1 MADSAPTI
9 TPGVYSEV
17 GRLRTVMVCP
27 PGLAHRRLTPANC
40 DELLFDDVYWVD
52 VAQRDHAEFRA
63 LLEGRGVEVLA
74 LPELLAETLQDPAA
88 RAWVL
93 DRKVTWDH
101 VGVGMVSELR
111 EWLDELPAAE
121 LADYLVGGIVVR
133 ELPFEPYGMFGR
145 YLGPDGFVLP
155 PLPNTIFTRDTS
167 CWIHGGVTLN
177 PMRWPARR
185 QETTLTTAVYRFH
198 PRFRDADFEIWWG
211 DPDVD
216 HGAATLEGGDVM
228 PVGHGNVLIG
238 MGERSTPQA
247 VGQVASNLFR
257 RGAAERVVA
266 CQMPKS
272 RAAMHLDTVFT
283 LCDRNVATSFVE
295 VAEQIQC
302 ISLRPGTGKHH
313 LDVRY
318 EERTLFDV
326 AAECLGIDSLRVVPT
341 GGDSFERER
350 EQWDDGNNVVALEPG
365 VVVGYDRNTFTNRAL
380 REAGIEVLEIPGSE
394 LGRGRGGG
402 HCMTCP
408 IARDPV

>member
-1 MADSAPTI
+1 MSELAA
-9 TPGVYSEV
+9 PGVHSEI
-17 GRLRTVMVCP
+17 GRLRTVMICP

-40 DELLFDDVYWVD
+40 DDLLFDDVYWVD
-52 VAQRDHAEFRA
+52 VARRDHDQFRA
-63 LLEGRGVEVLA
+63 VLEDNGVEVLDLQA
-74 LPELLAETLQDPAA
+74 MLAETLADPEA

-93 DRKVTWDH
+93 DRKVSWNH
-101 VGVGMVSELR
+101 VGVGMVSDLR
-111 EWLDELPAAE
+111 EWLDELPAE
-121 LADYLVGGIVVR
+121 QLADFLVGGVVVR
-133 ELPFEPYGMFGR
+133 DLPFEPYGMFGR

-167 CWIHGGVTLN
+167 CWIYGGVTLN

-198 PRFRDADFEIWWG
+198 PRFRDADFAVWWG
-211 DPDVD
+211 DPDTD

-228 PVGHGNVLIG
+228 PVGNGNVLIG

-247 VGQVASNLFR
+247 VGQVASSLFR
-257 RGAAERVVA
+257 NGGAERVVA

-283 LCDRNVATSFVE
+283 LCNHDVATSFVE

-302 ISLRPGTGKHH
+302 ISLRPGKGEHH

-318 EERTLFDV
+318 EERPLFEV
-326 AAECLGIDSLRVVPT
+326 AAECIGVDRLTVVPT

-350 EQWDDGNNVVALEPG
+350 EQWDDGNNVVAIEPG
-365 VVVGYDRNTFTNRAL
+365 RVIAYDRNTFTNEAL
-380 REAGIEVLEIPGSE
+380 RQAGIEVLEIPGSE

-408 IARDPV
+408 IARDPA

>member
-1 MADSAPTI
+1 MNSNPAAL
-9 TPGVYSEV
+9 GVHSET
-17 GRLRTVMVCP
+17 GRLRTVLICP

-52 VAQRDHAEFRA
+52 VARRDHDEFRA
-63 LLEGRGVEVLA
+63 VLEGHDVEVLD
-74 LPELLAETLQDPAA
+74 LQMMLGEVLEDAAA
-88 RAWVL
+88 RKWVL
-93 DRKVTWDH
+93 DRKITWNH
-101 VGVGMVSELR
+101 VGVGMVSDLR
-111 EWLDELPAAE
+111 EWLDELPGAK
-121 LADYLVGGIVVR
+121 LADYLIGGIVVR

-155 PLPNTIFTRDTS
+155 PLPNTLFTRDTS

-177 PMRWPARR
+177 PMRWAARR
-185 QETTLTTAVYRFH
+185 QETILTTAVYRFH
-198 PRFRDADFEIWWG
+198 PRFHEADFEVWWG
-211 DPDVD
+211 DPDAD

-228 PVGHGNVLIG
+228 PIGNDTVLIG
-238 MGERSTPQA
+238 MGERSSPQA
-247 VGQVASNLFR
+247 VGQVASSLFR
-257 RGAAERVVA
+257 HHAAERVVA

-283 LCDRNVATSFVE
+283 LCDRDVATSFVE
-295 VAEQIQC
+295 VAERIQC

-313 LDVRY
+313 LDMRH
-318 EERTLFDV
+318 EERSLFEV
-326 AAECLGIDSLRVVPT
+326 VAECLGIRQLRVVPT

-365 VVVGYDRNTFTNRAL
+365 KVVAYDRNMFTNQAL
-380 REAGIEVLEIPGSE
+380 RNAGIEVIEIPGSE

-408 IARDPV
+408 IVRDPT

>member
-1 MADSAPTI
+1 MTDQPV
-9 TPGVYSEV
+9 PGVYSEF
-17 GRLRTVMVCP
+17 GRLRTVMICP

-52 VAQRDHAEFRA
+52 QARKDHDQFRSV
-63 LLEGRGVEVLA
+63 LEDNGVEVLDLQA
-74 LPELLAETLQDPAA
+74 MLGEVLEQPEGRQ
-88 RAWVL
+88 WIL
-93 DRKVTWDH
+93 DRKITWDH
-101 VGVGMVSELR
+101 VGVGMVSDLR
-111 EWLDELPAAE
+111 AFLDDLPAAE
-121 LADYLVGGIVVR
+121 LADYLIGGIVVR
-133 ELPFEPYGMFGR
+133 DLPFEPYGMFGR

-167 CWIHGGVTLN
+167 CWIYGGVTLN
-177 PMRWPARR
+177 PMHWAARR
-185 QETTLTTAVYRFH
+185 QETTLTAAVYRFH
-198 PRFRDADFEIWWG
+198 PRFRDADTRVWWG

-228 PVGHGNVLIG
+228 PIGNGNVLIG

-247 VGQVASNLFR
+247 VGQVASSLFR
-257 RGAAERVVA
+257 NGAAERVIA

-272 RAAMHLDTVFT
+272 RAAIHLDTVFT
-283 LCDRNVATSFVE
+283 LCDRDVATSFVE

-302 ISLRPGTGKHH
+302 ITLSPGTGAHH

-318 EERTLFDV
+318 EDRTLFNL
-326 AAECLGIDSLRVVPT
+326 AAECLGIDRLRVVPT
-341 GGDSFERER
+341 GGDTFERER
-350 EQWDDGNNVVALEPG
+350 EQWDDGNNVVAIEPG
-365 VVVGYDRNTFTNRAL
+365 RVIAYDRNEFTNRAL

-408 IARDPV
+408 IARDPA

>member
-1 MADSAPTI
+1 MNETT
-9 TPGVYSEV
+9 TPGVHSEI
-17 GRLRTVMVCP
+17 GRLRTVMICP

-52 VAQRDHAEFRA
+52 VARRDHDRFRS
-63 LLEGRGVEVLA
+63 LLEDNGVEVLDLQA
-74 LPELLAETLQDPAA
+74 MLAETLADAEA

-93 DRKVTWDH
+93 DRKVSWDH
-101 VGVGMVSELR
+101 VGVGMVSDLR
-111 EWLDELPAAE
+111 EWLDELPAE
-121 LADYLVGGIVVR
+121 QLADFLIGGVIVR
-133 ELPFEPYGMFGR
+133 DLPFEPYGMFGR

-167 CWIHGGVTLN
+167 CWIYGGVTLN

-198 PRFRDADFEIWWG
+198 PRFRDADFAVWWG
-211 DPDVD
+211 DPGTD
-216 HGAATLEGGDVM
+216 HEAATLEGGDVM
-228 PVGHGNVLIG
+228 PVGNGNVLIG

-247 VGQVASNLFR
+247 VGQVASSLFR
-257 RGAAERVVA
+257 NGGAERVIA

-283 LCDRNVATSFVE
+283 LCNHDVATSFVE

-302 ISLRPGTGKHH
+302 ISLRPGTGEHH
-313 LDVRY
+313 LDIRY
-318 EERTLFDV
+318 EKRPLFEI
-326 AAECLGIDSLRVVPT
+326 AAECVGVDRLTVVPT

-350 EQWDDGNNVVALEPG
+350 EQWDDGNNVVAIEPG
-365 VVVGYDRNTFTNRAL
+365 KVIAYDRNVYTNRAL
-380 REAGIEVLEIPGSE
+380 RQAGIEVLEIPGSE

-408 IARDPV
+408 VVRDPA

>member
-1 MADSAPTI
+1 MSDKTP
-9 TPGVYSEV
+9 PGVHSEI
-17 GRLRTVMVCP
+17 GRLRAVMICP

-52 VAQRDHAEFRA
+52 VARRDHDQFRGV
-63 LLEGRGVEVLA
+63 LEDHGVEVLDLHA
-74 LPELLAETLQDPAA
+74 LLAETLADAEA

-93 DRKVTWDH
+93 ERKVSWNH
-101 VGVGMVSELR
+101 VGVGMVSDLR
-111 EWLDELPAAE
+111 EWLDGLPAAE
-121 LADYLVGGIVVR
+121 LADYLIGGIVVR
-133 ELPFEPYGMFGR
+133 DLPFEPYGMFGR

-167 CWIHGGVTLN
+167 CWIYGGVTLN

-185 QETTLTTAVYRFH
+185 HETTLTAAVYRFH
-198 PRFRDADFEIWWG
+198 PRFAQPGVQVWWG
-211 DPDVD
+211 DPDFD

-228 PVGHGNVLIG
+228 PVGNGNVLIG

-247 VGQVASNLFR
+247 VGQVASSLFR
-257 RGAAERVVA
+257 NGVAERVVA
-266 CQMPKS
+266 CQMPRS

-283 LCDRNVATSFVE
+283 LCDREVATSFVE

-302 ISLRPGTGKHH
+302 ISLRPGTGEHH

-318 EERTLFDV
+318 EERPLFEV
-326 AAECLGIDSLRVVPT
+326 AAECVGVDRLHVVPT
-341 GGDSFERER
+341 GGDTFERER
-350 EQWDDGNNVVALEPG
+350 EQWDDGNNVVAIEPG
-365 VVVGYDRNTFTNRAL
+365 RVIAYDRNTFTNRAL
-380 REAGIEVLEIPGSE
+380 RDAGIDVIEIPGSE

-408 IARDPV
+408 IARDPA